1 MAAPTPGP
9 FASGV
14 GFCDPASVTAMPP
27 GPVDVVVVGGG
38 VLGLATADALQA
50 HLPGASVLVL
60 EKEDAVATHQTGRN
74 SGVIHAGL
82 YYAPGSLKA
91 TLAVRGG
98 DRMVEFCAEH
108 GVAHDRCGKLV
119 VATDPSEVPRLAA
132 LAERARANGVDV
144 TELSPGAARQHE
156 PHVSCVA
163 ALHVARTGRADFAG
177 VARVLADRV
186 VAAGG
191 EVRTGVRAGRATPTA
206 SGWMVETDAAA
217 GPVEARF
224 LVGCAGLHA
233 DRVAR
238 AAGRRPDAR
247 ILPFRGE
254 YLDVVGPS
262 AELVRG
268 LVYPV
273 PDPRFPFLGVHL
285 TRGLDDQVHAGP
297 NAVMALAREG
307 YRWSDVSPRDLAGTA
322 AWPGTARLV
331 ARYWRPGLDEVVR
344 SLSRRRFVA
353 AARRLAPDLD
363 PTDLRRAPAG
373 IRAQAVD
380 RRGALLDDF
389 ALVDGDRSLHVLNA
403 PSPAATASLEI
414 GDLIAGRVADTLAN
428 GAA

>member
-1 MAAPTPGP
+1 MR
-9 FASGV
+9 SG
-14 GFCDPASVTAMPP
+14 STTRH
-27 GPVDVVVVGGG
+27 DVAVVGGG
-38 VLGLATADALQA
+38 ILGLATADALLA
-50 HLPGASVLVL
+50 RLPGASLLVL

-98 DRMVEFCAEH
+98 DRMVEFCAGH
-108 GVAHDRCGKLV
+108 GIAHDRCGKLV
-119 VATDPSEVPRLAA
+119 VATDPSEAPRLQA
-132 LAERARANGVDV
+132 LADRARANGVAV
-144 TELSPGAARQHE
+144 TELGPDAARDHE
-156 PHVSCVA
+156 PHVSCMA
-163 ALHVARTGRADFAG
+163 ALHVARTGRADFGG
-177 VARVLADRV
+177 VARALAGRV
-186 VAAGG
+186 ADAGG
-191 EVRTGVRAGRATPTA
+191 EVRTGVRAGRATPTPFGWRIQTD
-206 SGWMVETDAAA
+206 SGVGAE
-217 GPVEARF
+217 PVEARF

-238 AAGRRPDAR
+238 ASGERPDAR

-254 YLDVVGPS
+254 FLDVVGPS
-262 AELVRG
+262 ADLVRG

-285 TRGLDDQVHAGP
+285 TRGLDDHVHAGP
-297 NAVMALAREG
+297 NAVLALAREG
-307 YRWSDVSPRDLAGTA
+307 YRWSDVSARDLAGTA

-331 ARYWRPGLDEVVR
+331 GRYWRPGLDEVAR

-363 PTDLRRAPAG
+363 PADLRRAPAG

-414 GDLIAGRVADTLAN
+414 GDLIAERVARDLA
-428 GAA
+428 A

>member
-1 MAAPTPGP
+1 MASPN
-9 FASGV
+9 
-14 GFCDPASVTAMPP
+14 
-27 GPVDVVVVGGG
+27 VDVVVVGGG
-38 VLGLATADALQA
+38 ILGLATADALQSR
-50 HLPGASVLVL
+50 LPGGSVLVL

-108 GVAHDRCGKLV
+108 AVAHDRCGKLV
-119 VATDPSEVPRLAA
+119 VATAPDEVPRLAA
-132 LAERARANGVDV
+132 LAERARANGVAV
-144 TELSPGAARQHE
+144 AEVSPEAAREHE
-156 PHVSCVA
+156 PHVACVA

-191 EVRTGVRAGRATPTA
+191 EVRTGVRSGRATPTTD
-206 SGWMVETDAAA
+206 GWTVDTGG
-217 GPVEARF
+217 GPHPPVRARF

-238 AAGRRPDAR
+238 AAGERPDAR

-254 YLDVVGPS
+254 YPDVVGPS
-262 AELVRG
+262 ADLVRG

-285 TRGLDDQVHAGP
+285 TRGLDDHVHAGP
-297 NAVMALAREG
+297 NAVLALAREG
-307 YRWSDVSPRDLAGTA
+307 YRWSDVPPRDLADTA
-322 AWPGTARLV
+322 SWPGTARLV
-331 ARYWRPGLDEVVR
+331 GRYWRPGLDEVAR
-344 SLSRRRFVA
+344 SVSRRRFVA
-353 AARRLAPDLD
+353 AARRLVPDLE
-363 PTDLRRAPAG
+363 PADLRRAPAG

-414 GDLIAGRVADTLAN
+414 GGMIADRVAVSLG
-428 GAA
+428 GA